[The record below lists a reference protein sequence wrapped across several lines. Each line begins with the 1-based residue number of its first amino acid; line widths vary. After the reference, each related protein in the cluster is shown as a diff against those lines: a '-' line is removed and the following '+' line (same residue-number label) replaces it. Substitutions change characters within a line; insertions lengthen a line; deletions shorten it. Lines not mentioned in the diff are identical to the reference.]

1 MTTELNIEDRRARET
16 ELIAIKGFMAMAELA
31 QNLEVS
37 ESTVRRDLEILEEQG
52 IVRRTHGGAIYVK
65 STPGLSVVY
74 AERETA
80 AAAEKQAIA
89 KAVAAMIP
97 EGQTIILGGGTT
109 CYQVA
114 RAIAGRHINVI
125 TNSVQA
131 AGLLLTEFAT
141 EVTLIGGYLYP
152 RIGVALG
159 ATAAAQIENLRA
171 GQLILSCAGLTEDGA
186 YNANQMIVDVEQ
198 KMMQV
203 ADEVILI
210 ADHTKLGMRSVVKL
224 CSPSSIN
231 TIVTDAAAG
240 PEARR
245 WLEAMNRKVVYAG

>member
-1 MTTELNIEDRRARET
+1 
-16 ELIAIKGFMAMAELA
+16 MADLVHI
-31 QNLEVS
+31 LDVS

-52 IVRRTHGGAIYVK
+52 VVRRTHGGAVYVK
-65 STPGLSVVY
+65 STPGQSIVY
-74 AERETA
+74 SERESA
-80 AAAEKQAIA
+80 AATEKQAIA
-89 KAVAAMIP
+89 RAIAAMIP

-131 AGLLLTEFAT
+131 ASLLQTEFAT

-159 ATAAAQIENLRA
+159 ATASAQIENLHA

-186 YNANQMIVDVEQ
+186 YNANQMIVEVEQ

-224 CSPSSIN
+224 CGPASIN
-231 TIVTDAAAG
+231 TIVTDVAAS

-245 WLEAMNRKVVYAG
+245 WLEAMNCKVVYAG